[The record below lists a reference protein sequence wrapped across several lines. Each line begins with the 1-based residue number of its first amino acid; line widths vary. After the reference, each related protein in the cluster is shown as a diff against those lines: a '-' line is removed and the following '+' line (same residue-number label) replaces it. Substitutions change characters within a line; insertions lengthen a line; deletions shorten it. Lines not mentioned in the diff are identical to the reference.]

1 MTSKTANLLTDAK
14 GGIIPGQQYNSN
26 TDLFELTSPT
36 NPAPTV
42 LYDANGDPVVFTG
55 TAPVINT
62 SPYPSGATAINATSG
77 NAANATATATLA
89 GAVDKITY
97 IAGFTVHGGGATAAS
112 LKTVTVGGLAV
123 PMTYTVGVVAG
134 ATVANTPINVSFNP
148 PIAASAANT
157 AITVTCD
164 ALGSGNT
171 ANYVNAYGYQ
181 L

>member
-1 MTSKTANLLTDAK
+1 MTTTRHLDSSNNPVKTGVLKPL
-14 GGIIPGQQYNSN
+14 
-26 TDLFELTSPT
+26 PT
-36 NPAPTV
+36 T
-42 LYDANGDPVVFTG
+42 LYDAAGNPVDYVTPTPVVQ
-55 TAPVINT
+55 T

-77 NAANATATATLA
+77 AVANATGTATLA
-89 GAVDKITY
+89 GAVSKMTY
-97 IAGFTVHGGGATAAS
+97 ICGFTVHGGGATAAS
-112 LKTVTVGGLAV
+112 LKTVTVGGLTV

-134 ATVANTPINVSFNP
+134 ATLANTPINVQFNP

-164 ALGSGNT
+164 ALGTGNT